1 MSERGD
7 FFATASKTA
16 GKQKPI
22 PSRGEFFSGA
32 DIDLPDTPAKK
43 ADAPAPGERSVYSQ
57 PYGYYTPEVQREL
70 GNDGSDLRPL
80 EEVAPGFNQGVAHLL
95 GLPVTALVDAS
106 NLVSAGLGFAQSK
119 ITGGAPS
126 TLFDPLDP
134 ASVPFSGAWNEATL
148 DSTPLGDVTS
158 VRNPDSAVAR
168 LVHAAASGV
177 PGGLVGGAPGAGVAA
192 GAAGAGA
199 GALVAEAGGDPASQA
214 VASLLAGA
222 GAAGLTARTPRAVAP
237 SEKPAAPIDETQAK
251 LNAAASKQSMG
262 AAGAAVDLQKLS
274 PDLRVAVTKAVKET
288 GGAVNPEAMARHIQA
303 DSLPVKVH
311 LSEGQVLGDPRLI
324 SEERNARGATPG
336 FVEGFAA
343 QNKALTANLR
353 TFRDTTGENVF
364 STNQVEHADT
374 LIGRYKQ
381 IDEARTTDISA
392 KYQALRDAAGGEFP
406 VDVKSLL
413 GNVKS
418 ELGKQ
423 LLTHDAPP
431 SVMRTLEE
439 LSDAGTMTFEQFE
452 NLRTNLARLQRSH
465 SVDGNT
471 RFAAGIIRDQMEQIP
486 MTGAAANLKPL
497 ADAARAAARE
507 RFAALEDDPAYKATV
522 NETVAPDKFV
532 QRFVIGGERDNVA
545 KLSQAMQGDETATQ
559 TLKVATLDHL
569 RQAAGI
575 DASFNGNFT
584 QHGYNKALR
593 ALEPKLGSLLD
604 PKLAESVQTLGDV
617 ARYSQLQPEGHYVNN
632 SNTSVAQRAIAH
644 GADVLEGAANV
655 KAGGVP
661 VGTWV
666 RQNITDRAGRKAAA
680 KTFAPGAGLTRLSDL
695 TKVGKD
701 QP

>member
-1 MSERGD
+1 VSDARTDFFSSAAKASKAASRDD
-7 FFATASKTA
+7 FFAGTYSPPEDKPAADYSK
-16 GKQKPI
+16 
-22 PSRGEFFSGA
+22 
-32 DIDLPDTPAKK
+32 
-43 ADAPAPGERSVYSQ
+43 
-57 PYGYYTPEVQREL
+57 PYAYFTPEVQREV
-70 GNDGSDLRPL
+70 GNDGTGARAL
-80 EEVAPGFNQGVAHLL
+80 EEIPGGFNQGVAHLL
-95 GLPVTALVDAS
+95 GLPVTALVDTA
-106 NLVSAGLGFAQSK
+106 NLSSAGMGYLQSK
-119 ITGGAPS
+119 ITGDAPS
-126 TLFDPLDP
+126 HIFDPVDP
-134 ASVPFSGAWNEATL
+134 ASVPLTGAWNEQL
-148 DSTPLGDVTS
+148 LNSTPLGDVTS

-168 LVHAAASGV
+168 VVHDAAAGI
-177 PGGLVGGAPGAGVAA
+177 PGGLVGGGPVSPSIVA
-192 GAAGAGA
+192 GAAGGA
-199 GALVAEAGGDPASQA
+199 GGAIAGELGADPATQA
-214 VASLLAGA
+214 VASLLS
-222 GAAGLTARTPRAVAP
+222 GAAGASAADRVA
-237 SEKPAAPIDETQAK
+237 AAPPPKAK
-251 LNAAASKQSMG
+251 PSPQELLDKAASKQSMG
-262 AAGAAVDLQKLS
+262 AAGAAVDLQKMS
-274 PDLRVAVTKAVKET
+274 PDLRTAVEKAVQQT

-303 DSLPVKVH
+303 DSLPVKVN
-311 LSEGQVLGDPRLI
+311 LSKGQVLGDARLI

-353 TFRDTTGENVF
+353 TFRDSTGENVF

-374 LIGRYKQ
+374 LIGRYKA
-381 IDEARTTDISA
+381 IDEARTADISA

-413 GNVKS
+413 GNVKG

-439 LSDAGTMTFEQFE
+439 LSEKGSMSFEQFE
-452 NLRTNLARLQRSH
+452 NLRSNLARLQRSH

-486 MTGAAANLKPL
+486 MTGAAAELKPL
-497 ADAARAAARE
+497 ADSARAAARE
-507 RFAALEDDPAYKATV
+507 RFAALEDDPAYKAAV
-522 NETVAPDKFV
+522 NETTPPDKFV
-532 QRFVIGGERDNVA
+532 QKFVIAGARDNVA
-545 KLSQAMQGDETATQ
+545 KLAQAMQGDDTAAQ

-584 QHGYNKALR
+584 QAGYNKALR

-604 PKLAESVQTLGDV
+604 PKLVEHVQTLGDV

-632 SNTSVAQRAIAH
+632 SNTSVAQRALAH

-666 RQNITDRAGRKAAA
+666 RQNVTDRAGRKAAA
-680 KTFAPGAGLTRLSDL
+680 KTFAPGAGLTHLSDL
-695 TKVGKD
+695 TKLKE
-701 QP
+701 PK